1 MIYPATYNVL
11 MPQGAT
17 FDRTF
22 TLAIDSTPVNLT
34 GYTAALKVRETAASE
49 DAVISLATGSG
60 ITLGGAA
67 GTIALLI
74 DADTAATVPAGD
86 YVYDLEL
93 YATSQTTRLLQGS
106 WTVSGEVTR
115 A

>member
-22 TLAIDSTPVNLT
+22 TLTLDATPVNLT
-34 GYTAALKVRETAASE
+34 GYTAALQVRTSATSD
-49 DAVISLATGSG
+49 DAIISLASG
-60 ITLGGAA
+60 QGIALGGAA
-67 GTIALLI
+67 GTITITI
-74 DADTAATVPAGD
+74 DDVTTAAVPAGD

-93 YATSQTTRLLQGS
+93 TSASQKTRLIQGS